1 MERCV
6 QGGSRRLA
14 KSIIRCLCAS
24 TAMVVPSASAFAQV
38 TPDVG
43 PDNVAATCQQRVISG
58 SNRFACGSSSVAT
71 SDRTTAVGVGATAIA
86 NDATA
91 VGQGAQANAAN

>member
-1 MERCV
+1 
-6 QGGSRRLA
+6 
-14 KSIIRCLCAS
+14 
-24 TAMVVPSASAFAQV
+24 MVVPSASAFAQV